1 MKLSATCKKCGGLA
15 EFAGFVSL
23 PKKTIFSCPACG
35 HQSWFDGPPVEAAQ
49 AQAQAQAQQQ
59 QQPQQPQQQ
68 QQQQQP
74 QQDPEQTGPD
84 DAEK

>member
-49 AQAQAQAQQQ
+49 AQAQQQ